1 MSWMATLGVALF
13 LKLSR
18 DSSLSSVSDASKGSI
33 DRPSPMVAGWS
44 VGEVSRTGAD
54 GLDILMS
61 RSTASERQVNE
72 KGGDEIYRPTG
83 SRQIHG

>member
-1 MSWMATLGVALF
+1 MSRMATLGVVLF

-18 DSSLSSVSDASKGSI
+18 DNSLSSVSDALKGSI
-33 DRPSPMVAGWS
+33 DRPSPLVAGWS

-72 KGGDEIYRPTG
+72 KGGDEIYRPTVG
-83 SRQIHG
+83 RHLHG